1 MSHRIIGGSDFL
13 EVIMNKIKLDSRLS
27 AVASLV
33 RKGSIV
39 ADIGTDHAY
48 LLCHLIQKGICP
60 HGIAADIGKGPLKNA
75 ENTVIACNLSNKVEL
90 ILSDGL
96 KSLPENCADDIVIA
110 GMGGILISE
119 ILSNAKWILNNKI
132 RIIAQPM
139 THAEIL
145 REFFITNGFEI
156 SEEKTATD
164 GKRFYCTM
172 AASYVGKTKKKSN
185 SYYYI
190 GELLS
195 NTDDTTKTY
204 IDKLLFTLEKKLT
217 ALKSAEHVESNE
229 LEKLIAEIKQKVSEA
244 YYD

>member
-1 MSHRIIGGSDFL
+1 MALLFL
-13 EVIMNKIKLDSRLS
+13 EVIMNKIKLDSRLR

-33 RKGSIV
+33 RKGSVV

-48 LLCHLIQKGICP
+48 LLCHLIQNGICP
-60 HGIAADIGKGPLKNA
+60 RGIAADIGKGPLKNA
-75 ENTVIACNLSNKVEL
+75 EITVIACNLSDKVEI

-96 KSLPENCADDIVIA
+96 KSLHENCADDIVIA

-119 ILSNAKWILNNKI
+119 ILSDVKWICSNKI

-139 THAEIL
+139 THAEVL
-145 REFFITNGFEI
+145 RKFFVSNGFEI

-164 GKRFYCTM
+164 GKHYYCTM
-172 AASYVGKTKKKSN
+172 AATYIGKTEEKDD

-195 NTDDTTKTY
+195 NTDDITKAY
-204 IDKLLFTLEKKLT
+204 INKLLFTLEKKLK
-217 ALKSAEHVESNE
+217 ALKKAGLNESIE
-229 LEKLIAEIKQKVSEA
+229 LDKLISEIKQKVSEA